1 MNLSWGSFSIGA
13 LFGILITQLLNHFL
27 AKDRAKQD
35 RAINRY
41 NQAVSDFKN
50 AFIDVLINLSIQEN
64 SVAFILK
71 GFFTNHKVAYLSF
84 REHLPEQKK
93 NLFDNAWSKY
103 EQYYNAHVKDVVFGL
118 YASAQTEYES
128 MHRKL
133 VMGLIRDLLSFA
145 KEA

>member
-1 MNLSWGSFSIGA
+1 MDLSWGSFSIGA
-13 LFGILITQLLNHFL
+13 LLGILITQLLNHFL

-35 RAINRY
+35 RTINIY

-64 SVAFILK
+64 RVAFILD
-71 GFFTNHKVAYLSF
+71 GLFTNHKVAYLSF
-84 REHLPEQKK
+84 REHLPEEKK

-118 YASAQTEYES
+118 FASAQTEDES
-128 MHRKL
+128 MHREL